1 MMKNLYMVD
10 CFNVVYEEI
19 APAFFRKHFSEEE
32 AKRLKDHYFVDIDLG
47 KVTLE
52 EFFAQIQK
60 DYPEITEEELKSVW
74 YRKPTLN
81 EAIVPYLE
89 KMRGKGEVVL
99 VSNAPKGFVEKI
111 FREQGTYRYFDAIYS
126 SSALHL
132 AKPDLA
138 IYKHVIHDRH
148 QDFAEIYM
156 IDDNAN
162 NLAKLDSIGVKGILF
177 KDVKSLDPLVK

>member
-1 MMKNLYMVD
+1 MENLYMVD

-32 AKRLKDHYFVDIDLG
+32 AKRLKNHYFVDIDLG
-47 KVTLE
+47 KVSLE
-52 EFFAQIQK
+52 EFFVNIQK
-60 DYPEITEEELKSVW
+60 DYPEITEEELKAVW
-74 YRKPTLN
+74 YRKPKLN
-81 EAIVPYLE
+81 EAIIPYLKE
-89 KMRGKGEVVL
+89 MRKRGEVVL

-111 FREQGTYRYFDAIYS
+111 FSDYGTAKYFDAIYL

-138 IYKHVIHDRH
+138 IYQYVIADRH
-148 QDFAEIYM
+148 KDFTHIFM
-156 IDDNAN
+156 IDDNPN
-162 NLAKLDSIGVKGILF
+162 NLAKLDSIGVKGIVF